1 MTRTVLAVLVVLA
14 ASCAHRPPPPAAPAA
29 PADVVAAA
37 RGAIEQWREAYEVR
51 SVDALAKLYEHD
63 KDVVVVQDGTPHVGW
78 PAVQEML
85 QERLAKAKEV
95 HVRLVGVQVRSLCP
109 TAAFALAT
117 MTREIGDGVTTA
129 TEQGALTLVLH
140 KDGDA
145 WKIVA
150 EHYSYKRPG

>member
-1 MTRTVLAVLVVLA
+1 MTRTVLAVLVLVV
-14 ASCAHRPPPPAAPAA
+14 ASCAHGTRPPAAPAA
-29 PADVVAAA
+29 PPDVVAAA

-51 SVDALAKLYEHD
+51 SVDALAKLYEHGN
-63 KDVVVVQDGTPHVGW
+63 DVVVVQDGTPHVGW
-78 PAVQEML
+78 PAVQAML
-85 QERLAKAKEV
+85 QDRLARAKEV

-109 TAAFALAT
+109 TAATALAT

-140 KDGDA
+140 KDGGT
-145 WKIVA
+145 WKIAV